1 MSLTSGSGGPVADYR
16 QLLEEVL
23 TEVRAA
29 RIRAGQA
36 VNSERTLLYW
46 RIGQLI
52 LERQQQEGWG
62 ATIIDRLAADL
73 AAQFPGMRGWSPRNL
88 WYMRALAEAYPTRD
102 RATAVAGLPWGHLT
116 VLMSQVPNPA
126 ARAWYVEQATRY
138 GWSRSVLTHH
148 IGTDR
153 FQRVGQ
159 APDNFTATVP
169 VGEQDLV
176 REVLADPYD
185 LEFLALD
192 PTHSERQLEDALA
205 AKLSAFLTELGQGF
219 AFVGRQY
226 RLPVG
231 DREFFADLIFFHLG
245 LRRFIVFE
253 LKVGPVEPEH
263 LGKLSFY
270 VTAVDEQLRRPGH
283 GDGPTIGILRAGHRD
298 DVVVEYALRTVDA
311 PLAVATYTT
320 DRTLPA
326 DLRAALPSSAE
337 LADLI
342 TDVTDPE

>member
-1 MSLTSGSGGPVADYR
+1 MSLTSGRDQSTADYH

-29 RIRAGQA
+29 RVRAGQA
-36 VNSERTLLYW
+36 VNAERTLLYW
-46 RIGQLI
+46 RIGRLI

-73 AAQFPGMRGWSPRNL
+73 GVQFPGMRGWSPRNL
-88 WYMRALAEAYPTRD
+88 WYMRALAEAYPTHD

-116 VLMSQVPNPA
+116 VLMSQVPDPV
-126 ARAWYVEQATRY
+126 ARAWYIEQTTRY

-148 IGTDR
+148 IGAGR

-192 PTHSERQLEDALA
+192 PAHSERQLEDALV

-231 DREFFADLIFFHLG
+231 DREFFADLVSFHLG

-270 VTAVDEQLRRPGH
+270 VTAVDEQLRRPEH
-283 GDGPTIGILRAGHRD
+283 GDGPTIGILLAGHRD

-337 LADLI
+337 FADL
-342 TDVTDPE
+342 VTDSQ